1 MIDKSGMFPI
11 FMKKRS
17 TRNYCATFDGTA
29 VAKMAAN

>member
-1 MIDKSGMFPI
+1 MIDKSDMFPI

-29 VAKMAAN
+29 GAQTAAN